1 MTKTELRKIRA
12 RRARADQA
20 LQDLDDRVQADVQR
34 SGAAT
39 LQQNPSNQPNSPSSK
54 PGYWA
59 IPTDV
64 ASLPPY
70 TVLQLPQI
78 RFLIRRLNPCL
89 LDLLPYMPLEH
100 IPGLIGCLNEV
111 NVPWDIWALVFSGQR
126 DDPEETWKKFMS
138 YLQTSVSKI
147 QLASKQPTSSESPNA
162 LADEQ
167 PSDNDDVTHVLAQGP
182 GDIEP
187 DRIVKNDVAGVGQ
200 QPGDIE
206 LGRIAPND
214 AADVGGHQPGDM
226 NVAND
231 DPPAYGDGNEVPGP
245 AAEGPRAPRKSFFR
259 SVVLVVAV
267 FLIGF
272 YFGWFTCEW
281 YARRAHKS
289 E

>member
-126 DDPEETWKKFMS
+126 DDPQETWKKFMS

-187 DRIVKNDVAGVGQ
+187 DRIVKNDVA
-200 QPGDIE
+200 E
-206 LGRIAPND
+206 A
-214 AADVGGHQPGDM
+214 GHQPGGM